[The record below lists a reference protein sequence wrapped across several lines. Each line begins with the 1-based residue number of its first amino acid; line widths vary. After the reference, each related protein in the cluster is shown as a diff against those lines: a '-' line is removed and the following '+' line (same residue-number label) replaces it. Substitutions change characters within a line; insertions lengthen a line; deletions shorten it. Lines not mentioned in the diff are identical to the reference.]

1 MKNYFL
7 IIVLVVINFITSIFY
22 KVFLNG
28 DKLLINFYSDQLGQE
43 QLNEL
48 IEGQQKWI
56 WLGYVIIP
64 VLIFL
69 RSSLVA
75 LCLSVGDFFL

>member
-28 DKLLINFYSDQLGQE
+28 DKLLINFYLDQLGQE

-64 VLIFL
+64 VLIFITQ
-69 RSSLVA
+69 
-75 LCLSVGDFFL
+75 